1 MDVMLTTLVPMGV
14 WSSIGSFFGS
24 LMYPLYWAVSGL
36 LVFFHWVWSFVFDAD
51 SGVTWSLSIISL
63 TILIR
68 VLLIPIFVKQIR
80 SSRNMQLVQPK
91 LRELQK
97 KYSHDRERLGQET
110 MKLYKDEGINPM
122 ASCLPLLLQ
131 MPIFLSLFQVLNGA
145 ANTSGGL
152 GGGGNPKG
160 YWLTRS
166 PELIESLSNA
176 TFFGAHL
183 SDRFLPF
190 DGQIT
195 QVHVITILLIIA
207 MTGTLFITQLQ
218 MTRKN
223 MPPEALTGPM
233 AQQQKMM
240 LYIFPLIFAVGGVN
254 FPIGVLIYWLTSNLW
269 TMGQQ
274 YYIIRKNPAPGTPA
288 YEAWEERQRKK
299 GRDPKQMAQERE
311 AKARKGRGK
320 TATATVAEPE
330 TTTEATTAQRTQ
342 PQHKPRA
349 ERQSKG
355 SQVRNQPRKKSRAT
369 RNNPP
374 SRKKSRR

>member
-14 WSSIGSFFGS
+14 WSSIGGFFNS
-24 LMYPLYWAVSGL
+24 ILYPLYWAVSGL
-36 LVFFHWVWSFVFDAD
+36 LVFFHWAWSFVFDAD
-51 SGVTWSLSIISL
+51 SGVAWSLSIISL
-63 TILIR
+63 TIVIR
-68 VLLIPIFVKQIR
+68 VMLIPIFVKQIR

-160 YWLTRS
+160 YWLTRN

-190 DGQIT
+190 EGQIT
-195 QVHVITILLIIA
+195 QVHVITIILIIG
-207 MTGTLFITQLQ
+207 MTATLFITQLQ

-299 GRDPKQMAQERE
+299 GRDPKQMAAERE
-311 AKARKGRGK
+311 AKARAARGK
-320 TATATVAEPE
+320 SATATATKTEETVDADEVNGAE
-330 TTTEATTAQRTQ
+330 AQ
-342 PQHKPRA
+342 KPRA
-349 ERQSKG
+349 DRQTKG
-355 SQVRNQPRKKSRAT
+355 SQVRSQPRKKSRST
-369 RNNPP
+369 RSNPP